1 MTPTPW
7 RHASVAVLLGAAVG
21 LFSSRADMLPID
33 TPLIVLVALGNATGP
48 WVAVAFAAGAFAGG
62 PRAGAVGGAVALGI
76 GVGTYYFAALLT
88 WPGGTPSSL
97 GLLVPVWLAVAVAT
111 GSLVGA
117 TGGLWASGGRYRM
130 VGPMILGGAL
140 LAEATYRFILVEG
153 WTGIDLSR
161 TALQV
166 ALVDLVAAVLVPVI
180 LLERSRWPV
189 AYLGSAVVAAVGAL
203 LLAGAE
209 AMIRYAL
216 SG

>member
-1 MTPTPW
+1 MVRTPW
-7 RHASVAVLLGAAVG
+7 RYASVAVLLGVAVG
-21 LFSSRADMLPID
+21 VFSSRADMLPID

-48 WVAVAFAAGAFAGG
+48 WVAVAFAAGAVAGR
-62 PRAGAVGGAVALGI
+62 PRAGAMAGAIALGI
-76 GVGTYYFAALLT
+76 GVGTYYVAGLLT

-97 GLLVPVWLAVAVAT
+97 GLLVPVWLVVAVAT
-111 GSLVGA
+111 GALVGA
-117 TGGLWASGGRYRM
+117 TGGLWASGRRYREVGQM
-130 VGPMILGGAL
+130 VLGGAL

-166 ALVDLVAAVLVPVI
+166 ALVDLVAALLVPVL
-180 LLERSRWPV
+180 LLERNRWPV
-189 AYLGSAVVAAVGAL
+189 TYVGSAGIAVVSAL

-209 AMIRYAL
+209 GFIRYAL